1 MFLCNYLKIIRILQV
16 FLKKEEERKRR
27 GTKLSLKTT
36 IGAIELKKAIEKKK
50 IIPLTSSNL
59 LIPDSVM

>member
-1 MFLCNYLKIIRILQV
+1 MFLCNYLKIIHILQV

-50 IIPLTSSNL
+50 KNSFNFLQFTNTR
-59 LIPDSVM
+59 

>member
-27 GTKLSLKTT
+27 RTKLSLKAT

-50 IIPLTSSNL
+50 
-59 LIPDSVM
+59 

>member
-50 IIPLTSSNL
+50 NSFNFLQFTNTR
-59 LIPDSVM
+59 